1 MKRVFLLINLFFLLL
16 LVTACDKSDDLKG
29 NWSAKKE
36 DQIKM
41 MLNNKGDTFGGNED
55 YLLECDG
62 KGNYTLTLEEGKKE
76 NGTYQINED
85 KSVIF
90 QTSDKLI
97 KEKCTLI
104 SNNELACEYYSSKYV
119 KNDK

>member
-36 DQIKM
+36 DQI
-41 MLNNKGDTFGGNED
+41 
-55 YLLECDG
+55 
-62 KGNYTLTLEEGKKE
+62 
-76 NGTYQINED
+76 NED

-104 SNNELACEYYSSKYV
+104 SNNELTCEYYSSKYV
-119 KNDK
+119 KNYK